1 MDKVNTISVEQLAE
15 LGQQGNLD
23 VIDVRT
29 PVEFGSLHATL
40 ARNFPL
46 DAIDPD
52 VVMKAR
58 AGDADQPLYLICK
71 GGTRSAKA
79 YQKFIDAG
87 YTNVVSV
94 EGGTDAWDSGIARC
108 SRTEGDLT

>member
-40 ARNFPL
+40 GATF
-46 DAIDPD
+46 
-52 VVMKAR
+52 
-58 AGDADQPLYLICK
+58 
-71 GGTRSAKA
+71 RST
-79 YQKFIDAG
+79 Q
-87 YTNVVSV
+87 
-94 EGGTDAWDSGIARC
+94 
-108 SRTEGDLT
+108 LTQTWS